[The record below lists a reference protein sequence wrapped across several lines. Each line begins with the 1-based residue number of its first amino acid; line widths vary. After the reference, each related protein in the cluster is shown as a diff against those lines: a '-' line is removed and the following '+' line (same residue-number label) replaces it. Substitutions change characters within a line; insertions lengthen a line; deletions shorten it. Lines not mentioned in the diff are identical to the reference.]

1 MTVIAT
7 IFESPLWRLGPS
19 DAGSSAKPSGL
30 ELRQR
35 QTGSNWHTAQK
46 ENAGPC
52 HNLNK
57 DKHTHAKTAWLYPQW
72 LHSLHKYFSAVVF
85 PLRISILKK
94 YIGQSEFCCN
104 STKLV
109 ELPCSG
115 RSSLSLRTEV
125 FQYSE
130 LFFPQVDILHCEKP
144 LVYCLRFQG
153 HYHIKTNGNHTLVWK
168 VSLSA
173 IWDYL
178 PLQAKSKTNHFGI
191 LCSLRFG
198 KHFPQSLSLSS
209 IREAW
214 QQWQKKKTQ
223 NCPVGKGAPAVP
235 CQAESP
241 VLLSAAYLSE
251 RAIVHTEAPLQ
262 VKFSISWTQTWA
274 VCEWSR
280 KGLQSQFDCCWGSR
294 PRTEETLG
302 GFRRTA
308 ARERFS

>member
-1 MTVIAT
+1 MLGALPNPLVWNRDEDKRAVTGTPRRRKTQVLVISSIKTNTYTCQNCMAL
-7 IFESPLWRLGPS
+7 SP
-19 DAGSSAKPSGL
+19 
-30 ELRQR
+30 
-35 QTGSNWHTAQK
+35 
-46 ENAGPC
+46 
-52 HNLNK
+52 
-57 DKHTHAKTAWLYPQW
+57 W

-104 STKLV
+104 STELV

-130 LFFPQVDILHCEKP
+130 LVFPQVDIVHCEKP
-144 LVYCLRFQG
+144 LVYCLWFQG

-178 PLQAKSKTNHFGI
+178 LLQAKSKTNHLGV
-191 LCSLRFG
+191 LCSLCFG

-214 QQWQKKKTQ
+214 QQWQKKTTPKLPYGEGSPCCALAGREPGTAFSSVFIWTGNSSDRGTPPGEVFHQ
-223 NCPVGKGAPAVP
+223 LNTNMGSSRVG
-235 CQAESP
+235 
-241 VLLSAAYLSE
+241 L
-251 RAIVHTEAPLQ
+251 
-262 VKFSISWTQTWA
+262 
-274 VCEWSR
+274 
-280 KGLQSQFDCCWGSR
+280 
-294 PRTEETLG
+294 
-302 GFRRTA
+302 
-308 ARERFS
+308 